1 MRSTSRDG
9 VDVESLGMR
18 IRFLRKG
25 KQLTLAQLAGTTGLS
40 AGFLSQVENGQTNI
54 SLSALYRVARALE
67 TTAPELLAQID
78 EPLVSVVRKDEGPW
92 SSVDS
97 DDPPQLARSLTSTSR
112 IRVEARECLIPPGFR
127 SEPAWSHVGEE
138 VVFVLEGSLSVEVAG
153 HGTETLYPGDA
164 MVFPANI
171 SHRWIGG
178 DADTRILNVIALPGT
193 QTAGPGPIP
202 EPRRL
207 THRLQ

>member
-1 MRSTSRDG
+1 MQSTSRDG

-78 EPLVSVVRKDEGPW
+78 EPLVSVVRKDAGPW

-138 VVFVLEGSLSVEVAG
+138 VVFVLEGSFSVEVAG
-153 HGTETLYPGDA
+153 HGTETLHPGDA

-193 QTAGPGPIP
+193 QAAGPGPVP